1 MAKNYKKKVENQVV
15 KIFEE
20 HLRNKSG
27 FFFEIEQFEEV
38 INYYSVHDDLKKA
51 LLACQTAETQHPYSI
66 DILILKAQSLSSLD
80 QDEEALITLE
90 LAENLQPNEP
100 EISMLRGS
108 IFSISG
114 EYNKAIIEYEKV
126 IDLVDNKDE
135 VFHHLGLVYQ
145 DMENYDKAIEYL
157 KKSILINIKNENA
170 LYDLA
175 YCLDITDRMEESITF
190 YTKFIDEDPY
200 SSLAWYNLGIL
211 YVKLAKL
218 DDAIKA
224 FDYAV
229 VIDDDFASAHFNLGN
244 AYLQNEQYREAL
256 NSFIKTLEIEGPSAE
271 LYFLMATTYQNLE
284 EYELGLKYHQKAIKL
299 KTLYHEPLHGA
310 GFCLGK
316 MDRWYE
322 AVHFFNKALK
332 IDTENAHYWRSVA
345 EADYKVGNL
354 VSSLDA
360 YEESAMLNPA
370 DIQTWLDWSFLVYE
384 QGDMLKAINLIERG
398 LEELPETA
406 ELIYRITAYQLANGM
421 HKDALKSLENA
432 LVLNFEKHTELLE
445 FFSELKMQ
453 KALYKL
459 IEKHRKEN
467 L

>member
-1 MAKNYKKKVENQVV
+1 MAKNYKKKTENKVV
-15 KIFEE
+15 KIFED
-20 HLRNKSG
+20 HLRNKSS

-38 INYYSVHDDLKKA
+38 INHYSVHNEHKKA
-51 LLACQTAETQHPYSI
+51 LSACQTAEGQYPYSI

-80 QDEEALITLE
+80 KDEEALDTLE

-100 EISMLRGS
+100 EIFMLRGS
-108 IFSISG
+108 IFSIIG
-114 EYNKAIIEYEKV
+114 EYENAIVEYEKAV
-126 IDLVDNKDE
+126 ELIDHKDE
-135 VFHHLGLVYQ
+135 VYHHLGLVYQ
-145 DMENYDKAIEYL
+145 DMEDYDKAIEYL
-157 KKSILINIKNENA
+157 KKSISINIKNENA

-175 YCLDITDRMEESITF
+175 YCLDITDRKEESITF

-211 YVKLAKL
+211 YVKLSQL
-218 DDAIKA
+218 ENAIKA

-244 AYLQNEQYREAL
+244 AYLQNEQYKLAL
-256 NSFIKTLEIEGPSAE
+256 NAFIKTLDVEGPSAE
-271 LYFLMATTYQNLE
+271 LYFLIATTYQNLE

-310 GFCLGK
+310 GYCLGK

-332 IDTENAHYWRSVA
+332 INTENAFYWRSIA

-360 YEESAMLNPA
+360 YEESAMLNPT
-370 DIQTWLDWSFLVYE
+370 DHQTWLDWSFLVYE
-384 QGDMLKAINLIERG
+384 QGDMLKAIGLIEKG
-398 LEELPETA
+398 LDELPESA
-406 ELIYRITAYQLANGM
+406 ELHYRITAYYLANGM
-421 HKDALKSLENA
+421 HKDGLKSLENA

-453 KALYKL
+453 KALYKI